1 MSSIKSQA
9 QTYNGND
16 LVTFVPQKLHCRT
29 KVFCLSKVVPE
40 FEGAFTLAVTSKVES
55 QRPNRALG
63 ELLCNLR
70 EVETVFVGCEA
81 VAQDHCSFL

>member
-9 QTYNGND
+9 PTYNGND
-16 LVTFVPQKLHCRT
+16 LVAFVPQKLHCGT
-29 KVFCLSKVVPE
+29 KVLCLGQVVPE
-40 FEGAFTLAVTSKVES
+40 FKGAFALAVTSKVES

-63 ELLCNLR
+63 KLLCNLR

-81 VAQDHCSFL
+81 VAEDHCSLL